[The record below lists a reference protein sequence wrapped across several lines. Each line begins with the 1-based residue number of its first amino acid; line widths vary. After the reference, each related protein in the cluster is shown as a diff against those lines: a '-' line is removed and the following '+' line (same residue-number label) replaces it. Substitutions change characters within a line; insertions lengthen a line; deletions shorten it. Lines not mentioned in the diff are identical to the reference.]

1 MHLKVMEIAL
11 LIMENHEKI
20 MDFFLLISMETLS
33 HALIRAYRFLFE
45 L

>member
-11 LIMENHEKI
+11 LIMENHGKI
-20 MDFFLLISMETLS
+20 MDFFFISMGTLS